1 MASLSKFGKLD
12 SARTHEQSR
21 AIVCC
26 CCGKKVKVN
35 KKGGTVNI
43 VSEKMS
49 CLVRKY
55 VYEGYSEHNTA
66 HPTAMCVTCRLAL
79 TDLGKVG
86 LIGLLI

>member
-12 SARTHEQSR
+12 SARTHEQCR

-35 KKGGTVNI
+35 KKDGTVNI

-79 TDLGKVG
+79 TDLGKVS
-86 LIGLLI
+86 LIGILI